1 MIFFTITGGGFVQ
14 DFATYAVL
22 RYISCTVIVFGWIGA
37 QALKMEYFS
46 REKRTFVMAM
56 DTTLGT
62 LMQLTLPAIAYFHR
76 DWQSM
81 HVVAGIVAF
90 LALPSIILGV
100 PESSRWL
107 LSNNRS
113 RKAENIL
120 QDVAK
125 VNGKELSDEQW
136 NQIRAILNQ
145 FQGMSRINFFI
156 IIFFFQLCFSTFF
169 FQYMVFFQF
178 LFFY

>member
-1 MIFFTITGGGFVQ
+1 
-14 DFATYAVL
+14 
-22 RYISCTVIVFGWIGA
+22 
-37 QALKMEYFS
+37 
-46 REKRTFVMAM
+46 MAM

-145 FQGMSRINFFI
+145 FQAVAARAAAAHVSSPFDNGGSHTAPPRP
-156 IIFFFQLCFSTFF
+156 
-169 FQYMVFFQF
+169 MVAP
-178 LFFY
+178 YTRPYERKK